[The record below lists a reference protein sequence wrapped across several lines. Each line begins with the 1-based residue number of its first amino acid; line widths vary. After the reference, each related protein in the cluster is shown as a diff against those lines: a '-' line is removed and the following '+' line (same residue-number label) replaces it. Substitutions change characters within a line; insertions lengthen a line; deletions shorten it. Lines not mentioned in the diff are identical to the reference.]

1 MRKKRINNLR
11 IIAFIGLLI
20 IVFQVQSQDAK
31 LIYGTWETIPEEKQD
46 DQTSIIGSSNK
57 QAVFRLTFKQNG
69 MVYNH
74 STEAEF
80 SYELEEDMLYMGN
93 EVFEVLE
100 LLQGQMTL
108 KREEDEFSLEE
119 EILKFKKIEI

>member
-46 DQTSIIGSSNK
+46 DQISIIGSSNK

-80 SYELEEDMLYMGN
+80 SYELEEGMLYMGN

-108 KREEDEFSLEE
+108 KRKEDEFSLEE